1 MNDIIFR
8 CIRNI
13 NMEDDIE
20 YDIEDIENTE
30 NINIVIEESF
40 KFKIDFD

>member
-13 NMEDDIE
+13 NIEDYIE
-20 YDIEDIENTE
+20 YDIENIE
-30 NINIVIEESF
+30 NINIVIEDI
-40 KFKIDFD
+40 IDAATVI